1 MKRTKSMVYKETVES
16 KELTLY
22 ALNDYTL
29 YRLYIAPLIMNLT
42 KKAAKGI
49 YNKDKAVDGWY
60 TVATKASKFYSKDF
74 GYIFSDYIFS
84 VQDRFTTAV
93 ELEEFFHDQV
103 FEGVSDYG
111 KN

>member
-22 ALNDYTL
+22 TLNDYTL

-42 KKAAKGI
+42 RKAANGI
-49 YNKDKAVDGWY
+49 YDKEKAIDGWFA
-60 TVATKASKFYSKDF
+60 VATKASKFYNKDF
-74 GYIFSDYIFS
+74 GYSFS
-84 VQDRFTTAV
+84 VQDRFTTAI